1 MANENEPLE
10 NESLDE
16 SKEEILEGVL
26 ETGADDTESAE
37 SEPTSELEALQKQ
50 LEAAEKKAAENW
62 ETALRAQAETDNVR
76 KRAVKDVESAHK
88 YSVEKLVNEFL
99 PVKDSLELGINAA
112 ETADVASM
120 VEGMELTLKTF
131 TTALEKCGVEIVDP
145 QGEKFNPEHH
155 QAMTMVESPDV
166 ESGVVIDVMQKGYL
180 LKERLIRP
188 AMVIVSK

>member
-16 SKEEILEGVL
+16 SKEEVLEGTL
-26 ETGADDTESAE
+26 ETADDVEPATD
-37 SEPTSELEALQKQ
+37 EPTSELEALQQK
-50 LEAAEKKAAENW
+50 LEAAEKKAADNL

-145 QGEKFNPEHH
+145 KGEKFNPEHH
-155 QAMTMVESPDV
+155 QAMTMVENPDV
-166 ESGVVIDVMQKGYL
+166 ESGVVIDVMQKGYM
-180 LKERLIRP
+180 LKDRLIRP